1 MKIYKRMDEQVER
14 KINGWINGDL
24 FKNGLIS
31 GMGRKKDDWIDN
43 VTIFTS
49 INMSEK
55 MNRLD

>member
-1 MKIYKRMDEQVER
+1 M
-14 KINGWINGDL
+14 NGWINGDL